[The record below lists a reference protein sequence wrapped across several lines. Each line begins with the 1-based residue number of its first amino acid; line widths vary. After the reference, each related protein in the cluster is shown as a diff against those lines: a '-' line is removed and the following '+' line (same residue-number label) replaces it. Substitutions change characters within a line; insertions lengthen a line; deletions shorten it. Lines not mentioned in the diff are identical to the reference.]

1 MKHLLLKTFTLFIAF
16 VALPSGLRAQL
27 VIDNTQTPQQL
38 VQNVLLGTGVTATN
52 ITFTGLTTQI
62 AKFTATNTNL
72 GLTSGVIMVTGPC
85 SEAIGPNISS
95 STGMDVGPP
104 SFPSPAADHDAQ
116 LDAIIQVGSPGVYT
130 NDAAVLE
137 FDFVPTSDTVKFR
150 YVFGSEEY
158 PEFVGSINDVFAF
171 FLNGPGYANTN
182 IALVPGTSTP
192 ISIAT
197 VNNINNSQYYIDNE
211 FGTTIEFDG
220 FTTTMTAIA
229 AVQCGQ
235 SYHIKLAIADASDGV
250 WDSGVFLEAGSFS
263 STGTVQILPDVSYST
278 TNDTT
283 MFEGC
288 GDATIYFVRQSN
300 DLTQPMTIDFVLS
313 GTATNGVDYTNIP
326 TQVVIPAN
334 DTSTSITI
342 NPLADG
348 IPEGIETIT
357 FSVTNTV
364 CTNSSTSTVTI
375 YLNDVNPLV
384 VDLGPDQ
391 STACTGGG
399 NVILT
404 ADVTGGATPID
415 YLWTPTG
422 EITQT
427 ISVLPAQTTTY
438 TVTASDFCGNTD
450 TDTIDVV
457 VQIAQPLLLTVS
469 NDTLICQNDM
479 ATLVANYQGG
489 VGNVTLTW
497 NNGVNTAVQQVS
509 PMVTTTYIVNA
520 TDLCNQTI
528 TDSVVVDV
536 SANNAD
542 FSWVFLDNNTLQFT
556 NESVGYE
563 NLVAWDFGDQS
574 AVSNAFSPLH
584 DYANDGTYIVTLII
598 ENTAGCFDTVQYSIV
613 VKPEFYIYIPNA
625 FSPNNDGTNDTFNA
639 KGTGFDVY
647 QMRIYNRWGN
657 LIFETSS
664 LAVGWDGRG
673 TSGKLVPLDIYV
685 YEIAV
690 KIKDGQEPLTYR
702 GKVSM
707 LK

>member
-1 MKHLLLKTFTLFIAF
+1 MKHLLLKTIAIYIALF
-16 VALPSGLRAQL
+16 ALPAGLRAQL

-52 ITFTGLTTQI
+52 VTFTGQSTQI
-62 AKFTATNTNL
+62 ARFTATGTNL
-72 GLTSGVIMVTGPC
+72 GLTSGVILATGPC
-85 SEAIGPNISS
+85 TQAVGPNISG
-95 STGMDVGPP
+95 STGLDVGPP
-104 SFPSPAADHDAQ
+104 SFPSPAADSDPQ
-116 LDAIIQVGSPGVYT
+116 LDAIIQVGSPGIYT

-171 FLNGPGYANTN
+171 FLSGPGYANTN
-182 IALVPGTSTP
+182 IALIPGTNTP

-197 VNNINNSQYYIDNE
+197 VNNATNSQYYIDNQ
-211 FGTTIEFDG
+211 FGNTIEFDG
-220 FTTTMTAIA
+220 FTTTLTAVA

-263 STGTVQILPDVSYST
+263 SAGTVQILPDVSYST

-300 DLTQPMTIDFVLS
+300 DLSQPLTIDFNLG
-313 GTATNGVDYTNIP
+313 GTATNGVDYSNIS
-326 TQVVIPAN
+326 TQVTIPAN
-334 DTSTSITI
+334 DTATSITI

-364 CTNSSTSTVTI
+364 CTTSSTSTVTI
-375 YLNDVNPLV
+375 YLNDVNPLT

-399 NVILT
+399 NVNLV
-404 ADVTGGATPID
+404 ANVTGGASPID

-422 EITQT
+422 DTIQT
-427 ISVLPAQTTTY
+427 ISVLPANTTTY
-438 TVTASDFCGNTD
+438 YVTASDFCGNTD
-450 TDTIDVV
+450 TDTIEVF
-457 VQIAQPLLLTVS
+457 VQAPQPLTLTVS
-469 NDTLICQNDM
+469 NDTLICQNDIVTIF
-479 ATLVANYQGG
+479 ADVQGSLAP
-489 VGNVTLTW
+489 NAISW
-497 NNGVNTAVQQVS
+497 NNGVNTPTQQVS
-509 PMVTTTYIVNA
+509 PMVTTTYVVSV

-528 TDSVVVDV
+528 ADSVTINV
-536 SANNAD
+536 SSNNAAFD
-542 FSWVFLDNNTLQFT
+542 WLFIDNNTVQFT
-556 NESVGYE
+556 NQSVGYE
-563 NLVAWDFGDQS
+563 NLVWWDFGDQS
-574 AVSNAFSPLH
+574 TPSNTFSPLH
-584 DYANDGTYIVTLII
+584 DYANDGTYIVTLVV
-598 ENTAGCFDTVQYSIV
+598 ENIAGCLDTIQYSIV
-613 VKPEFYIYIPNA
+613 VRPEFYIYIPNA

-657 LIFETSS
+657 LLFETSS

-673 TSGKLVPLDIYV
+673 TNGKLVPTDIYV

-690 KIKDGQEPLTYR
+690 KIKDGQEPLSYR
-702 GKVSM
+702 GKVAM
-707 LK
+707 LR

>member
-1 MKHLLLKTFTLFIAF
+1 M
-16 VALPSGLRAQL
+16 

-52 ITFTGLTTQI
+52 VTFTGLSTQI
-62 AKFTATNTNL
+62 AKFTATNSNL

-85 SEAIGPNISS
+85 TEAVGPNISS
-95 STGMDVGPP
+95 STGIDVGPP
-104 SFPSPAADHDAQ
+104 SFPSPAADSDPQ

-130 NDAAVLE
+130 NDAAILE
-137 FDFVPTSDTVKFR
+137 FDFIPTSDTVKFR

-182 IALVPGTSTP
+182 IALIPGTSTP

-197 VNNINNSQYYIDNE
+197 VNNIDNSQYYIDNE

-220 FTTTMTAIA
+220 FTTTLTAIA

-263 STGTVQILPDVSYST
+263 SAGTVQILPDVSYST

-300 DLTQPMTIDFVLS
+300 DLSQPLTIDFNLA
-313 GTATNGVDYTNIP
+313 GTATNGVDYSNIA

-334 DTSTSITI
+334 DTATSITI

-364 CTNSSTSTVTI
+364 CTTSSTSTVTI

-391 STACTGGG
+391 SAACNGGG
-399 NVILT
+399 NVTLVANI
-404 ADVTGGATPID
+404 TGGASPID
-415 YLWTPTG
+415 YLWAPTG
-422 EITQT
+422 EITPT
-427 ISVLPAQTTTY
+427 ILVLPTQTTTY

-450 TDTIDVV
+450 TDSVDVIV
-457 VQIAQPLLLTVS
+457 EPLQPLILTVS
-469 NDTLICQNDM
+469 NDTLICQNDVVTIF
-479 ATLVANYQGG
+479 ADVQGSLSS
-489 VGNVTLTW
+489 NALSW
-497 NNGVNTAVQQVS
+497 NNSVTASSQQVS
-509 PMVTTTYIVNA
+509 PMVTTTYVVSV
-520 TDLCNQTI
+520 TDVCNQTI
-528 TDSVVVDV
+528 SDSVTVNV
-536 SANNAD
+536 SSNNAD
-542 FSWVFLDNNTLQFT
+542 FTWLFIDNNTVQFT
-556 NESVGYE
+556 NQSVGYE
-563 NLVAWDFGDQS
+563 NLVWWDFGDQS
-574 AVSNAFSPLH
+574 TPSNTFSPLH
-584 DYANDGTYIVTLII
+584 DYTGDGTYIVTLVV
-598 ENTAGCFDTVQYSIV
+598 ENFAGCLDTVQYSIV

-647 QMRIYNRWGN
+647 TMRIFNRWGN

-673 TSGKLVPLDIYV
+673 TNGKLVATDIYV
-685 YEIAV
+685 YEVAV

-707 LK
+707 LR